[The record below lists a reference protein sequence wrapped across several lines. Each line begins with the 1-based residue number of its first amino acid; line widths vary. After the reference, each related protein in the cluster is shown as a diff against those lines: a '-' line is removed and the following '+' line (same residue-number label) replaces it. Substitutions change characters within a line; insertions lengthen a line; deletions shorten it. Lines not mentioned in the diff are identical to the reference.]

1 MKLLKQWVLR
11 PLLLFMLFFALAPSA
26 SAWDNCGLKE
36 YGSNQWIKNFTYD
49 QNSDTWSGVLPA
61 GNSGKKFNVVGFQS
75 EENYN
80 SFGWNGSEKSIDSDS
95 DYEDLEIVKDGYA
108 FTINTNDEL
117 IVKIVGGKS
126 NQPSKVSFI
135 RKQNTPP
142 ETTFDFTVYV
152 DVSKILEYNFKN
164 DNKTNDW
171 SSSVYAQY
179 SNFGL
184 GNTATKALE
193 NVGGNIWKLE
203 LKNVTKVGDVI
214 FTCYS
219 SVPDITDSNRKYGRT
234 NVFSDLTNGHKY
246 SLKLNE
252 SDWFFSKDDDGE
264 YSTVTYTYYIHFGD
278 DMTANAGSDLQL
290 TAGTDVKKN
299 GINGNKFRVYSKP
312 DTGDIVWYG
321 SNNALNASGQT
332 QVNLSADGDAITLPS
347 KDGEFTFNLTINGTT
362 PQSIMVTAPET
373 AYIAGSFVTTST
385 PWGSYPTDM
394 TWDDSKKAWSY
405 VASQAGDFMVSMK
418 SGSDFWNGRYEST
431 SGGKLTIPSN
441 KPSNAN
447 IKAGGNVDFT
457 LSKAG
462 TIYFIP
468 AENKIW
474 YEPNTYYL
482 RFQGADGGH
491 EDVEFTDNSLFLE
504 QSALVSDKI
513 QVVVKFPEGDE
524 RVFGKTTTLEGEAPV
539 TLAEGDNWITFSNT
553 EEGIYAFTL
562 TLDNEGLPETLQVA
576 IRTPHDYT
584 VYVDVT
590 EAVTENPAWGSD
602 NYGKYSGFGCE
613 DGDKVALTKVDDNV
627 WSLVIP
633 GAIKSGKVKFFCGSN
648 LGTGAYESSLEFGD
662 VKDGN
667 YYRLMTIPGQ
677 TYFDVSIY
685 QRFPARIGKY
695 YLVGD
700 IINNY
705 YPSPAWEMKQE
716 GDGDT
721 YILQPFAMRN
731 CNVAVA
737 IYGED
742 GIPRIVTPSQIVN
755 MPDKVEGGD
764 FQPGVLCTARYDAK
778 SNKLTFIRVDN
789 AVTDYV
795 PYVGVLGEN
804 FKQRVKYTTRNNDKV
819 FSGHT
824 VSGMGDTKMGW
835 QEAFIEYGNDGQPRF
850 GVYGVTAY
858 YNTTWPPRNNILMQ
872 SDLGEGTAPL
882 NISTAET
889 TMRRDSKGV
898 MTGSEWKTYLSK
910 DNNYYDDLDFGTDAN
925 KEYYRFYVSDMW
937 MLGAFKIWTG
947 WGGQKVLRGSQ
958 WEADWEKFWYWG
970 PTNGGLKAVEPGETI
985 SGGKDGNF
993 ATPFET
999 VDGKN
1004 IYKRA
1009 YYRTMEVFIPV
1020 KSDNSEQLSRDGVK
1034 IYLTETPG
1042 GARIDSY
1049 VKVSSDGK
1057 TQTAAYLPELMSSMP
1072 NGYKEISS
1080 YKIVR
1085 YKYEANTD
1093 ISNLKQVGRDGKT
1106 YDNKFEDPAQEAL
1119 VSEDKNC
1126 SYTSTADFNNAF
1138 IKDVDEKYVK
1148 DGDGILVP
1156 GMYKY
1161 CMEVVF
1167 SGDTGTTTAKVWS
1180 PYIQIVET
1188 EYVLTATCGQLVKLN
1203 AEDSDKYNA
1212 HYLVYNEQN
1221 INNGMLISLDE
1232 NKRVT
1237 IAKRLNTMIPGAGDQ
1252 QAEETRRIATKI
1264 FEETGTWT
1272 NMAGFMTS
1280 APSKFISEAAVERKV
1295 TGIDLYRND
1304 GTGGT
1309 EDWTEVENF
1318 TQLNNYW
1325 FVIRDRE
1332 KDLNKRDYKVL
1343 FSGTIT
1349 YQVSEGSEA
1358 TTTRTVPAEATLGY
1372 TPTFPLPYFG
1382 TPEVEI
1388 VKDLDEEHN
1397 EVASTL
1403 TASHDHI
1410 EHIRANAAYGL
1421 ELQAF
1426 VPVHMP
1432 KIDDTTVLEEGKTLR
1447 DMVYDKLTVNFNGK
1461 SAKPAALPTGATEY
1475 GLQYRYQSPY
1485 DWITNGKDGNACD
1498 ASSWTA
1504 KKLDWKLDGSAYAA
1518 PVKPYKSANSKQ
1530 TVEASVTPSF
1540 ANPDASTA
1548 LSPMYGVTIV
1558 YQEPVEGRDKN
1569 FIEEAS
1575 QEHEYYARLSLNTF
1589 SKPGCADKIGGTK
1602 LLEKSDGAVFMAHVV
1617 APEDADMTG
1626 KTLFN
1631 YLMPVSETTGEKPSL
1646 GGDNNDQYTNL
1657 ATGHIIAQ
1665 MHLDKRTVQLAI
1677 NSGSSE
1683 QWKAI
1688 YNTAKTFFKTLKVEY
1703 GFAHHFKTGVDHENF
1718 DATKCQSG
1726 YVGFTGD
1733 FPYLRHDHQDPTAAA
1748 PARENTTPSKTM
1760 TWQGEDN
1767 AYVLSP
1773 VYAPTS
1779 ITGDDIFT
1787 DIENIADDMLNV
1799 EVGTGYI
1806 DMLGNDGRIFAADGR
1821 EVYVGAGRAEVGQ
1834 GVYMVVLPGKTL
1846 KVMVK

>member
-1 MKLLKQWVLR
+1 MKHLIRKLLLLVMVGVLGIPISGYAADLYFR
-11 PLLLFMLFFALAPSA
+11 GNGNNMSSTSDNNWGYPAVELTKDSENNVYFWCTGKFKLSKSSGSA
-26 SAWDNCGLKE
+26 NWDGWYGDGNSNVVQLSNGSVNWNNGNDSDVGASTSNRVYVKLHLE
-36 YGSNQWIKNFTYD
+36 YGK
-49 QNSDTWSGVLPA
+49 
-61 GNSGKKFNVVGFQS
+61 
-75 EENYN
+75 
-80 SFGWNGSEKSIDSDS
+80 DS
-95 DYEDLEIVKDGYA
+95 YEI
-108 FTINTNDEL
+108 
-117 IVKIVGGKS
+117 S
-126 NQPSKVSFI
+126 
-135 RKQNTPP
+135 
-142 ETTFDFTVYV
+142 
-152 DVSKILEYNFKN
+152 
-164 DNKTNDW
+164 
-171 SSSVYAQY
+171 
-179 SNFGL
+179 
-184 GNTATKALE
+184 
-193 NVGGNIWKLE
+193 
-203 LKNVTKVGDVI
+203 
-214 FTCYS
+214 
-219 SVPDITDSNRKYGRT
+219 
-234 NVFSDLTNGHKY
+234 
-246 SLKLNE
+246 
-252 SDWFFSKDDDGE
+252 
-264 YSTVTYTYYIHFGD
+264 
-278 DMTANAGSDLQL
+278 
-290 TAGTDVKKN
+290 
-299 GINGNKFRVYSKP
+299 
-312 DTGDIVWYG
+312 
-321 SNNALNASGQT
+321 
-332 QVNLSADGDAITLPS
+332 
-347 KDGEFTFNLTINGTT
+347 
-362 PQSIMVTAPET
+362 
-373 AYIAGSFVTTST
+373 ST
-385 PWGSYPTDM
+385 PF
-394 TWDDSKKAWSY
+394 
-405 VASQAGDFMVSMK
+405 AGHEGVHVNYS
-418 SGSDFWNGRYEST
+418 
-431 SGGKLTIPSN
+431 
-441 KPSNAN
+441 
-447 IKAGGNVDFT
+447 
-457 LSKAG
+457 
-462 TIYFIP
+462 
-468 AENKIW
+468 
-474 YEPNTYYL
+474 YYL

-491 EDVEFTDNSLFLE
+491 QDVEFTDNSLFLE
-504 QSALVSDKI
+504 QAALVSDKI
-513 QVVVKFPEGDE
+513 QVVVKSTKGDE

-590 EAVTENPAWGSD
+590 EAVTKNPAWGSD
-602 NYGKYSGFGCE
+602 NYGKYSGFGCA

-648 LGTGAYESSLEFGD
+648 LGTGDYESSLEFGD

-667 YYRLMTIPGQ
+667 YYRLMTIPDQ
-677 TYFDVSIY
+677 KYFDVSIY

-700 IINNY
+700 VINNY

-742 GIPRIVTPSQIVN
+742 GIPRIVTPSEIVD
-755 MPDKVEGGD
+755 MPAKVEGGD

-778 SNKLTFIRVDN
+778 SNKLTFIRVDD

-804 FKQRVKYTTRNNDKV
+804 FKQRVKYTTRNNHKV
-819 FSGHT
+819 FSGHE
-824 VSGMGDTKMGW
+824 VFGMGDTKMGW

-858 YNTTWPPRNNILMQ
+858 YNTVWPPRNNILMQ

-910 DNNYYDDLDFGTDAN
+910 DNKYYEKLELDAN
-925 KEYYRFYVSDMW
+925 TNYYRFYVNDMW

-947 WGGQKVLRGSQ
+947 WGGQKALRSNR
-958 WEADWEKFWYWG
+958 WEADWEKFWFWG
-970 PTNGGLKAVEPGETI
+970 PGGADADITVGETT
-985 SGGKDGNF
+985 GTGKDGNF
-993 ATPFET
+993 RTANG
-999 VDGKN
+999 GKN
-1004 IYKRA
+1004 RA

-1020 KSDNSEQLSRDGVK
+1020 KSDNSEQLSREGVK

-1049 VKVSSDGK
+1049 VKVSSDDNS
-1057 TQTAAYLPELMSSMP
+1057 QTAAYLPELMSSMP

-1093 ISNLKQVGRDGKT
+1093 ISNLKQVGRDGTT
-1106 YDNKFEDPAQEAL
+1106 YDNKFEEHAPQAL
-1119 VSEDKNC
+1119 VSEGKNC

-1138 IKDVDEKYVK
+1138 IKDVDGKYVM
-1148 DGDGILVP
+1148 DGDGKLVP

-1203 AEDSDKYNA
+1203 AEDSKKYNA

-1309 EDWTEVENF
+1309 KTWNKVENF
-1318 TQLNNYW
+1318 TELNNYW

-1332 KDLNKRDYKVL
+1332 TDLKKRDYKVL

-1349 YQVSEGSEA
+1349 YQLSEGSEA
-1358 TTTRTVPAEATLGY
+1358 TTTRPVPAEATLGY

-1382 TPEVEI
+1382 EPEVEI
-1388 VKDLDEEHN
+1388 VKDLDEGHN

-1410 EHIRANAAYGL
+1410 EHIRPNKAYGL

-1432 KIDDTTVLEEGKTLR
+1432 KIDATTVLEEGKTLR

-1485 DWITNGKDGNACD
+1485 DWITNGGDGNACD

-1504 KKLDWKLDGSAYAA
+1504 KKHDWNLVGSAYAA
-1518 PVKPYKSANSKQ
+1518 PIKPYKSANSKQ

-1540 ANPDASTA
+1540 ANPADASTA
-1548 LSPMYGVTIV
+1548 LSPMYGVAIV

-1575 QEHEYYARLSLNTF
+1575 QEHEYYARLTLNTF
-1589 SKPGCADKIGGTK
+1589 SKPQCADKIGKKVIDSQTGEPKIEYTK
-1602 LLEKSDGAVFMAHVV
+1602 LLENCDGAVMMARVS
-1617 APEDADMTG
+1617 APQNNLDAG
-1626 KTLFN
+1626 KALFN
-1631 YLMPVSETTGEKPSL
+1631 YLMPVSETTGEKPET
-1646 GGDNNDQYTNL
+1646 GTPDKPGEEPPYTNL

-1677 NSGSSE
+1677 SSGSST
-1683 QWKAI
+1683 QWQAI
-1688 YNTAKTFFKTLKVEY
+1688 YNTAKDFFKTLEVEY

-1733 FPYLRHDHQDPTAAA
+1733 FPYLRHDHQVQTAAA
-1748 PARENTTPSKTM
+1748 PARENTAPSKTM

-1779 ITGDDIFT
+1779 IGEGDIFT
-1787 DIENIADDMLNV
+1787 DIENIADDMLNI

>member
-1 MKLLKQWVLR
+1 MKHLIRKLL
-11 PLLLFMLFFALAPSA
+11 LLVMV
-26 SAWDNCGLKE
+26 
-36 YGSNQWIKNFTYD
+36 
-49 QNSDTWSGVLPA
+49 GVLGIPISGYAADLYFRGNGNNMSSTSDNNWGYPA
-61 GNSGKKFNVVGFQS
+61 VELTKDSENNVYFWCTGKFKLSKSPGNENWDGWYGDGNSNAVQLS
-75 EENYN
+75 
-80 SFGWNGSEKSIDSDS
+80 NGSVNWNNGSDS
-95 DYEDLEIVKDGYA
+95 D
-108 FTINTNDEL
+108 
-117 IVKIVGGKS
+117 VGASTS
-126 NQPSKVSFI
+126 NI
-135 RKQNTPP
+135 
-142 ETTFDFTVYV
+142 VYV
-152 DVSKILEYNFKN
+152 KLHLEYGK
-164 DNKTNDW
+164 
-171 SSSVYAQY
+171 
-179 SNFGL
+179 
-184 GNTATKALE
+184 
-193 NVGGNIWKLE
+193 
-203 LKNVTKVGDVI
+203 
-214 FTCYS
+214 
-219 SVPDITDSNRKYGRT
+219 DSY
-234 NVFSDLTNGHKY
+234 
-246 SLKLNE
+246 
-252 SDWFFSKDDDGE
+252 
-264 YSTVTYTYYIHFGD
+264 
-278 DMTANAGSDLQL
+278 
-290 TAGTDVKKN
+290 
-299 GINGNKFRVYSKP
+299 
-312 DTGDIVWYG
+312 
-321 SNNALNASGQT
+321 
-332 QVNLSADGDAITLPS
+332 
-347 KDGEFTFNLTINGTT
+347 
-362 PQSIMVTAPET
+362 ET
-373 AYIAGSFVTTST
+373 SST
-385 PWGSYPTDM
+385 PFAGHEGVH
-394 TWDDSKKAWSY
+394 
-405 VASQAGDFMVSMK
+405 VAYS
-418 SGSDFWNGRYEST
+418 
-431 SGGKLTIPSN
+431 
-441 KPSNAN
+441 
-447 IKAGGNVDFT
+447 
-457 LSKAG
+457 
-462 TIYFIP
+462 
-468 AENKIW
+468 
-474 YEPNTYYL
+474 YYL
-482 RFQGADGGH
+482 RFQHADGVH
-491 EDVEFTDNSLFLE
+491 EDVEFTDNFLSLE
-504 QSALVSDKI
+504 KASLVSDKI
-513 QVVVKFPEGDE
+513 QVVVKSTDGVE
-524 RVFGKTTTLEGEAPV
+524 RVFGNTTTLEGEAPV
-539 TLAEGDNWITFSNT
+539 TLAEGDDWITFSNT

-576 IRTPHDYT
+576 ILTPHDYTVYVDVSKILTKNNTWSSSVYAQYSDFGLGGTATKALENVGGNIWKLELKNVTKVGKVIFTCNSSVPTGDASKYARTDEFSNLINGHKYSLKLADSGDWYFGSDDKGVYFNYSYYLRFKNADGGHEDVEFTDNFLSLEQAALVSDKIQVVVKSPEDGERVFGNTTTLEGEAPVTLAEGDNWITFSNTEEGYYAFTLILDNEGLPETLQVAILTPHDYT

-590 EAVTENPAWGSD
+590 EAVTKNPAWGSD
-602 NYGKYSGFGCE
+602 NYGKYTGFGCP
-613 DGDKVALTKVDDNV
+613 DNNKVALTKVDDNDNV

-633 GAIKSGKVKFFCGSN
+633 GAYKSGKVQFFSGSN
-648 LGTGAYESSLEFGD
+648 QGTGDYESSLEFGD

-667 YYRLMTIPGQ
+667 YYRLMPMLSEKGEK
-677 TYFDVSIY
+677 YLDVSIY
-685 QRFPARIGKY
+685 QRFPARIGNY

-700 IINNY
+700 VINNY

-737 IYGED
+737 IYGEE
-742 GIPRIVTPSQIVN
+742 GIPRIVTPSAIVD
-755 MPDKVEGGD
+755 MPAKVDGGD

-778 SNKLTFIRVDN
+778 SNTLTFIRVDN
-789 AVTDYV
+789 DVTDYV

-804 FKQRVKYTTRNNDKV
+804 FKQRVKYTTRNNHKV

-858 YNTTWPPRNNILMQ
+858 YNTVWPPRNNILMQ

-889 TMRRDSKGV
+889 TMRRDSRGV
-898 MTGSEWKTYLSK
+898 KSGEDWKTTLSEG
-910 DNNYYDDLDFGTDAN
+910 NNYYTNLSLDKNTN
-925 KEYYRFYVSDMW
+925 YYRFYVSDMW
-937 MLGAFKIWTG
+937 MLGKFKIWTG
-947 WGGQKVLRGSQ
+947 WGGQKALRSNQ
-958 WEADWEKFWYWG
+958 WKADWEKFWYWG
-970 PTNGGLKAVEPGETI
+970 PGDGVVAVEPGKTI
-985 SGGKDGNF
+985 SGGKDGDF
-993 ATPFET
+993 TTTHE
-999 VDGKN
+999 GKD
-1004 IYKRA
+1004 RV

-1020 KSDNSEQLSRDGVK
+1020 KSDDSKQLSRDGVK

-1057 TQTAAYLPELMSSMP
+1057 SQTAAYLPELMSSMP

-1119 VSEDKNC
+1119 VSEGKNC
-1126 SYTSTADFNNAF
+1126 SYTSTADFNSAF
-1138 IKDVDEKYVK
+1138 TKDVDGKYVM
-1148 DGDGILVP
+1148 DGDGKLVP

-1180 PYIQIVET
+1180 PYIQIIET

-1203 AEDSDKYNA
+1203 AEDSKKYNA

-1221 INNGMLISLDE
+1221 IHNGMLISLDDK
-1232 NKRVT
+1232 NQVT
-1237 IAKRLNTMIPGAGDQ
+1237 IAKRLSTMIPGEGDQ
-1252 QAEETRRIATKI
+1252 QAEETRRIATEI
-1264 FEETGTWT
+1264 FEKTGTWT

-1280 APSKFISEAAVERKV
+1280 APSKFIDEAAVERKV

-1304 GTGGT
+1304 GTGAT
-1309 EDWTEVENF
+1309 EDWKEVENF
-1318 TQLNNYW
+1318 TEINNTW
-1325 FVIRDRE
+1325 FVIRDRKE
-1332 KDLNKRDYKVL
+1332 DLKKRDYKVL
-1343 FSGTIT
+1343 FSGTIK

-1358 TTTRTVPAEATLGY
+1358 TTTRTVPAEDILDY

-1382 TPEVEI
+1382 TPEVKI
-1388 VKDLDEEHN
+1388 VKDVIEEGSDAGT
-1397 EVASTL
+1397 EVASSL
-1403 TASHDHI
+1403 TASHDHV
-1410 EHIRANAAYGL
+1410 EYIRPNNAYGL
-1421 ELQAF
+1421 ELQAK

-1432 KIDDTTVLEEGKTLR
+1432 NIDANVR
-1447 DMVYDKLTVNFNGK
+1447 DDVYSLLTVKFNGK
-1461 SAKPAALPTGATEY
+1461 TAVPVASATDY
-1475 GLQYRYQSPY
+1475 YLQYRYQSPY
-1485 DWITNGKDGNACD
+1485 DWITNGGDGNACD

-1518 PVKPYKSANSKQ
+1518 PIKSYKSANSKQ
-1530 TVEASVTPSF
+1530 TVEATVTPTF
-1540 ANPDASTA
+1540 ADPDANTA
-1548 LSPMYGVTIV
+1548 LSPMYGVAIV
-1558 YQEPVEGRDKN
+1558 YQEPVEGREKN

-1589 SKPGCADKIGGTK
+1589 SKPGCADKIGDTK
-1602 LLEKSDGAVFMAHVV
+1602 LLENSDGAVFMAHVV

-1626 KTLFN
+1626 KQLFN

-1677 NSGSSE
+1677 NSNSQS
-1683 QWKAI
+1683 QWNAI
-1688 YNTAKTFFKTLKVEY
+1688 YNTAKEFFKTLTVEY
-1703 GFAHHFKTGVDHENF
+1703 GFAHHFKTGIDHADL

-1733 FPYLRHDHQDPTAAA
+1733 FPYLRHDHQDQTAAA

-1773 VYAPTS
+1773 VYAPTQ
-1779 ITGDDIFT
+1779 INDGDIFT
-1787 DIENIADDMLNV
+1787 DIENIADDMLNI

>member
-1 MKLLKQWVLR
+1 MKHLITKLL
-11 PLLLFMLFFALAPSA
+11 LLVMV
-26 SAWDNCGLKE
+26 
-36 YGSNQWIKNFTYD
+36 
-49 QNSDTWSGVLPA
+49 GVLGIPINGYA
-61 GNSGKKFNVVGFQS
+61 TDLYLTGNANSMESKDVQDWSLSKKVS
-75 EENYN
+75 
-80 SFGWNGSEKSIDSDS
+80 SDS
-95 DYEDLEIVKDGYA
+95 SGEAYFWVEGEFAVSSSNSTDWSTFNNNRIKFENNKLDWSKHENSNIGASSSNRLFVKVTFEMG
-108 FTINTNDEL
+108 ND
-117 IVKIVGGKS
+117 KYTTS
-126 NQPSKVSFI
+126 T
-135 RKQNTPP
+135 TPFSGH
-142 ETTFDFTVYV
+142 EGAWGSTTDPFDFTVYV

-171 SSSVYAQY
+171 STSVYAQY
-179 SNFGL
+179 SDFGL
-184 GNTATKALE
+184 GGTATKALE

-219 SVPDITDSNRKYGRT
+219 SVPDGNDSNRKYGRT
-234 NVFSDLTNGHKY
+234 DTFSNLINGHKY
-246 SLKLNE
+246 SLKLADPKQ
-252 SDWFFSKDDDGE
+252 DWFFGSDDDGVYVN
-264 YSTVTYTYYIHFGD
+264 YS
-278 DMTANAGSDLQL
+278 
-290 TAGTDVKKN
+290 
-299 GINGNKFRVYSKP
+299 
-312 DTGDIVWYG
+312 
-321 SNNALNASGQT
+321 
-332 QVNLSADGDAITLPS
+332 
-347 KDGEFTFNLTINGTT
+347 
-362 PQSIMVTAPET
+362 
-373 AYIAGSFVTTST
+373 
-385 PWGSYPTDM
+385 
-394 TWDDSKKAWSY
+394 
-405 VASQAGDFMVSMK
+405 
-418 SGSDFWNGRYEST
+418 
-431 SGGKLTIPSN
+431 
-441 KPSNAN
+441 
-447 IKAGGNVDFT
+447 
-457 LSKAG
+457 
-462 TIYFIP
+462 
-468 AENKIW
+468 
-474 YEPNTYYL
+474 YYL
-482 RFQGADGGH
+482 RFQRADGEP
-491 EDVEFTDNSLFLE
+491 EDVEITDNFLSLI
-504 QSALVSDKI
+504 QAQLVSNKI
-513 QVVVKFPEGDE
+513 QVVVKSPEGDE
-524 RVFGKTTTLEGEAPV
+524 RVFGKTTTLESSASV
-539 TLAEGDNWITFSNT
+539 TLAEGNYWTTFRNT
-553 EEGIYAFTL
+553 EEGFYAFTL
-562 TLDNEGLPETLQVA
+562 TLNNEGLPKTLQVTIPTQNA
-576 IRTPHDYT
+576 YT

-590 EAVTENPAWGSD
+590 EAVTKNPAWGSD
-602 NYGKYSGFGCE
+602 NYGKYTGFGCA
-613 DGDKVALTKVDDNV
+613 DCDKVALTKVDDNV
-627 WSLVIP
+627 WRLVIP
-633 GAIKSGKVKFFCGSN
+633 GATQSGKVKFFCGSN

-700 IINNY
+700 VINNY

-742 GIPRIVTPSQIVN
+742 GIPRIVTPSEIVD
-755 MPDKVEGGD
+755 MPAKVEGGD

-789 AVTDYV
+789 DVTDYV

-804 FKQRVKYTTRNNDKV
+804 FKQRVKYTTRNNHKV
-819 FSGHT
+819 FSGHD
-824 VSGMGDTKMGW
+824 VHMMGDTKLGW

-858 YNTTWPPRNNILMQ
+858 YNTIWPPRNNILMQ

-910 DNNYYDDLDFGTDAN
+910 DNNYYDGLDFGTDAN
-925 KEYYRFYVSDMW
+925 KKYYRFYVSDMW
-937 MLGAFKIWTG
+937 MLGSFKIWTG
-947 WGGQKVLRGSQ
+947 WGGQKTLRANGKDGADR

-970 PTNGGLKAVEPGETI
+970 PGDDNSDRDYIGDQKQEYKTVTSGTTF
-985 SGGKDGNF
+985 GGKQGGNF
-993 ATPFET
+993 RTLNNGR
-999 VDGKN
+999 V
-1004 IYKRA
+1004 

-1020 KSDNSEQLSRDGVK
+1020 KSDNSQQLSREGVK

-1057 TQTAAYLPELMSSMP
+1057 SQTAAYLPELMSSMP
-1072 NGYKEISS
+1072 NGYKKISS

-1085 YKYEANTD
+1085 YQYEANTD

-1106 YDNKFEDPAQEAL
+1106 YDNKFEDPAPEAL
-1119 VSEDKNC
+1119 VSENKNC
-1126 SYTSTADFNNAF
+1126 SYTSTADFNAAF
-1138 IKDVDEKYVK
+1138 TKDVDGKYVK
-1148 DGDGILVP
+1148 DGDGNLVP

-1180 PYIQIVET
+1180 PYIQIIET
-1188 EYVLTATCGQLVKLN
+1188 DYKLTATCGQLVKLN
-1203 AEDSDKYNA
+1203 AEDSKKYNA
-1212 HYLVYNEQN
+1212 DYLVYNEQN

-1252 QAEETRRIATKI
+1252 QAEETRRIATEI
-1264 FEETGTWT
+1264 FEKTGTWT

-1280 APSKFISEAAVERKV
+1280 APSKFISDAAIERKV

-1309 EDWTEVENF
+1309 ENWTEVENF
-1318 TQLNNYW
+1318 TELNNYW

-1332 KDLNKRDYKVL
+1332 KDLEKRDYKVL
-1343 FSGTIT
+1343 FTGTIK
-1349 YQVSEGSEA
+1349 YQVSEGSEE
-1358 TTTRTVPAEATLGY
+1358 TTTRTVPAEDILDY

-1382 TPEVEI
+1382 DPEVKI
-1388 VKDLDEEHN
+1388 VKDLDVEHN

-1403 TASHDHI
+1403 TASHDHVDY
-1410 EHIRANAAYGL
+1410 IRPNNAYGL
-1421 ELQAF
+1421 ELQAK

-1432 KIDDTTVLEEGKTLR
+1432 NIDATTVPEEGKTLR
-1447 DMVYDKLTVNFNGK
+1447 DMVYDKLTVKFNDK
-1461 SAKPAALPTGATEY
+1461 TAVPVANATDY
-1475 GLQYRYQSPY
+1475 YLQYRYQSPY

-1504 KKLDWKLDGSAYAA
+1504 KKPDWKLEGSAYAA
-1518 PVKPYKSANSKQ
+1518 PIKPYKSANSKQ
-1530 TVEASVTPSF
+1530 TVEATVTPAFFIPGADTSSD
-1540 ANPDASTA
+1540 ANTA
-1548 LSPMYGVTIV
+1548 LSPKYGVAIV
-1558 YQEPVEGRDKN
+1558 YQEPVVGRDKN

-1589 SKPGCADKIGGTK
+1589 SKPGCADKIGDTN

-1617 APEDADMTG
+1617 APEGANMTG

-1631 YLMPVSETTGEKPSL
+1631 YLMPVSETTGEAPSL
-1646 GGDNNDQYTNL
+1646 GGVNNDQWDNL

-1677 NSGSSE
+1677 NSGSKS
-1683 QWKAI
+1683 QWDAI
-1688 YNTAKTFFKTLKVEY
+1688 YSTAQAFFETLTVEY
-1703 GFAHHFKTGVDHENF
+1703 GFAHHFKTGIDHENF
-1718 DATKCQSG
+1718 EATKCQSG

-1733 FPYLRHDHQDPTAAA
+1733 FPYLRHDHQVSTAAA

-1773 VYAPTS
+1773 VYAKTS
-1779 ITGDDIFT
+1779 ITADDIFT